1 MIETK
6 VPKDVRAYKTK
17 IIGPFTLRQIVCFVA
32 AALFDGIIY
41 LLSVAFGI
49 ELNMQIVIYGL
60 IFINMPILM
69 FVLEPQGMPM
79 EQFLSKVV
87 FMNFVKPN
95 KRKAEKLL
103 FEEQKKPALTKK
115 QKKER
120 EKTINQIGHKNP
132 SLRAYK

>member
-49 ELNMQIVIYGL
+49 KLNMQIVIYGL

-79 EQFLSKVV
+79 EQFLSKWY
-87 FMNFVKPN
+87 
-95 KRKAEKLL
+95 
-103 FEEQKKPALTKK
+103 
-115 QKKER
+115 
-120 EKTINQIGHKNP
+120 
-132 SLRAYK
+132 S